1 MKTHTH
7 AETQTQ
13 STNNAQE
20 RASRKTHHMRFQRN
34 RNKARTEK
42 RFLAGK
48 SDREISDALGI
59 SLPTIREYLKE
70 LGLRQYKTQN
80 QWSEAER
87 QQFSEATTLG
97 ATTAQL
103 AEQLGRSIPQVKAEH
118 RRQAKFGTSGGAWT
132 AADHARVIHMAAQ
145 GVTIK
150 DIATAL
156 QRTANSIKRRTSR
169 FGIIT
174 QRAAAPVL
182 PPPKPCS
189 PCEVQAAVRQVLPTA
204 TAQRQQAYTV
214 YVALLISDRDEN
226 TQAAIRELSRFLGIS
241 PSEIFAINE
250 ATPRTEN
257 EKLNFHAT
265 VRHILNA
272 LQNINS
278 GSGNATMH
286 TSTL

>member
-1 MKTHTH
+1 MKTQT
-7 AETQTQ
+7 ATETQTQ

-20 RASRKTHHMRFQRN
+20 RASRKTHGMRFRRN

-42 RFLAGK
+42 MFRAGK
-48 SDREISDALGI
+48 SDRDISTALGI
-59 SLPTIREYLKE
+59 SLPTIREYLQE
-70 LGLRQYKTQN
+70 LGLRKYKPHN

-97 ATTAQL
+97 ATTTQL

-145 GVTIK
+145 GATIK

-156 QRTANSIKRRTSR
+156 QRTAVAIKDRCSR
-169 FGIIT
+169 FDITT

-182 PPPKPCS
+182 PASRPCS
-189 PCEVQAAVRQVLPTA
+189 PREVQAAVRQVLPTA
-204 TAQRQQAYTV
+204 TAQRQLAHTV

-226 TQAAIRELSRFLGIS
+226 TQAAIPELSRFLGIS

-250 ATPRTEN
+250 ATPRAEN
-257 EKLNFHAT
+257 EGLNFHAT
-265 VRHILNA
+265 VRRILDA
-272 LQNINS
+272 IE
-278 GSGNATMH
+278 
-286 TSTL
+286 TLRADDNEQ